1 MAPSGPS
8 PFAVVVSLDDLD
20 PGAVLVTASGEI
32 DVATA
37 PRVQAAI
44 LAQLDGRPVDV
55 VVDLSAVSFLDSSGI
70 SALIRAR
77 RRVGE
82 VGGTLRLRN
91 PQPKVRRVLQIT
103 GVEQAFVIETG

>member
-1 MAPSGPS
+1 
-8 PFAVVVSLDDLD
+8 
-20 PGAVLVTASGEI
+20 
-32 DVATA
+32 
-37 PRVQAAI
+37 VQAAI